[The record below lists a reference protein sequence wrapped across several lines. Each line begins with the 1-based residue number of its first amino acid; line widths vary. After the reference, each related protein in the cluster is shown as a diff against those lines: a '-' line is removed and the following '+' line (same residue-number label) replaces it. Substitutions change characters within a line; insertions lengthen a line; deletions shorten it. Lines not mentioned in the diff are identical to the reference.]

1 MGCTADRKAAMTN
14 PESAYTTPELQTEE
28 LPPETE
34 REELEDSEEEDGDDE
49 DDGQPDSY
57 QEHLD
62 FAQDDGVYDC
72 GHWEDF

>member
-1 MGCTADRKAAMTN
+1 MTPS
-14 PESAYTTPELQTEE
+14 PETLYTTPELQAEE

-34 REELEDSEEEDGDDE
+34 RLLDLECEDGEEEGEDY

-62 FAQDDGVYDC
+62 FAQDDGPYSFGGYD
-72 GHWEDF
+72 DF